1 MTLGRRHWFAPFV
14 RGPLFISSN
23 DWCFQIMAAF
33 FFFWDRDSYNAGR
46 PQTHYM
52 AKEDFELWISL
63 PISPKCWSYRYA
75 WPHWLLVLGIQMRV
89 LCVLSKHF
97 NNWATS
103 SAQFLLL
110 NVLFLYIDKLMYWML
125 NPLLSEVGV
134 PCCFLSVWCLPEVIY
149 LVFFWKMLWIRCCWP
164 NKRLQGHVQCPL
176 ESSRGSPISC

>member
-1 MTLGRRHWFAPFV
+1 MLPNNG
-14 RGPLFISSN
+14 
-23 DWCFQIMAAF
+23 CF
-33 FFFWDRDSYNAGR
+33 FFSFEIGTRIMQAGLKLIIWPR
-46 PQTHYM
+46 KTLN
-52 AKEDFELWISL
+52 FG
-63 PISPKCWSYRYA
+63 SPCLY
-75 WPHWLLVLGIQMRV
+75 LLSAGVTGMHDHTGYVVLGIQMRV

-110 NVLFLYIDKLMYWML
+110 NVLFLYTDKLMYWML

-149 LVFFWKMLWIRCCWP
+149 LVFFWKMLWIGCCWP
-164 NKRLQGHVQCPL
+164 HKRLQGHVQCPL